1 MQLPAAEPSVVE
13 EREPEV
19 IKQEPEIEPEKNEIK
34 SEKETTT
41 TPVVTQ
47 SMSTLNPT
55 TFSSTVHSG
64 GIGKCFISRIS
75 LFNKNLIK

>member
-19 IKQEPEIEPEKNEIK
+19 IKQEPGIEPEKIEIK

-64 GIGKCFISRIS
+64 IGKCFISRIS